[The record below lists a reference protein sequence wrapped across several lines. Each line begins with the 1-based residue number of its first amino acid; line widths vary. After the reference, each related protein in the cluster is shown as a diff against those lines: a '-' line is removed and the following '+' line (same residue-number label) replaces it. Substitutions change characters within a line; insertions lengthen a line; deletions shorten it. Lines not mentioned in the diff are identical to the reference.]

1 MDQKPPG
8 VVAHAAFWRLRQED
22 SLSFNSGYATKRDTW
37 RQTTDSETEKQR
49 QKDRQTEAG
58 RQAGRLT
65 SPLVQA
71 SFQALSG
78 LPAPLGLH
86 TSVTAPE
93 LKDSWAHLLLSLHM
107 CMLQGSRDPGIQ
119 GPTLVTRLVQLGLS
133 HTESLAG
140 SVVFISSTK
149 FTH

>member
-1 MDQKPPG
+1 MLQKETHG
-8 VVAHAAFWRLRQED
+8 DRQ
-22 SLSFNSGYATKRDTW
+22 
-37 RQTTDSETEKQR
+37 QTQKQR
-49 QKDRQTEAG
+49 NKDRKTDRQ

-93 LKDSWAHLLLSLHM
+93 LKDS
-107 CMLQGSRDPGIQ
+107 
-119 GPTLVTRLVQLGLS
+119 
-133 HTESLAG
+133 
-140 SVVFISSTK
+140 
-149 FTH
+149 